1 MNLFEF
7 QLLKHSET
15 GQSFSEDSSDLQV
28 ALHNLAGGFLV
39 LIEGVCIDIQR
50 GRRLAVSEQSCD
62 RADIRAAGDEQ
73 ACRRVAQ
80 AVDVQICGQVIRL
93 EDFLEAPCEGRRC
106 HRQFHALS
114 AEHIIVF
121 RLLSPVITLGFRLAE
136 GFVLAEQAFHLGGG
150 IHISVARFRFRRFH
164 DDLVAG
170 RFDGIAADVDVLSG
184 KLKTICLKLLLYAR
198 FVLYH
203 RNRQ

>member
-1 MNLFEF
+1 MTE
-7 QLLKHSET
+7 K
-15 GQSFSEDSSDLQV
+15 
-28 ALHNLAGGFLV
+28 
-39 LIEGVCIDIQR
+39 
-50 GRRLAVSEQSCD
+50 SCN

-80 AVDVQICGQVIRL
+80 AVNIQICGQVIRL

-114 AEHIIVF
+114 AEHIVIF
-121 RLLSPVITLGFRLAE
+121 GLLASVVKRCFYCTE
-136 GFVLAEQAFHLGGG
+136 GFVFAEQAFHFGGEV
-150 IHISVARFRFRRFH
+150 HIAVSGFGFRRFH
-164 DDLVAG
+164 DDLVPR
-170 RFDGIAADVDVLSG
+170 RFDGIAVDVDVLSG
-184 KLKTICLKLLLYAR
+184 KLETICLKLLLYAR